1 MRRCLTAIVAGLCLA
16 GVAGCVSLRVPSMTQ
31 MLKRDEP
38 VVCPRDVAVVW
49 TTVVLS
55 QQAKAGTRGFGGVV
69 TFYADRDKR
78 SVRVDGELT
87 VYAYEESS
95 HATERP
101 SPDRKYVFRREQL
114 EKHYGSGPTG
124 PAYHI
129 WIPWDEA
136 GGPRREVSLVLRFDP
151 AASTDDGKTPDRVVI
166 ARPSHVVLP
175 GPTDARDRLEI
186 TRGAKAPEILAGPN
200 LPQAQ
205 GCASADAPTRME
217 TVTLDL
223 PPGAVARRVNPAAGA
238 VPSSQPAVAASRA
251 AAK

>member
-1 MRRCLTAIVAGLCLA
+1 MRRCVTAIVAGLWLA
-16 GVAGCVSLRVPSMTQ
+16 GAAGCVSFRVPSMTQ
-31 MLKRDEP
+31 ILQREEP

-49 TTVVLS
+49 TTAVLS

-69 TFYADRDKR
+69 TFYAEKDKR
-78 SVRVDGELT
+78 PVRVDGELT

-136 GGPRREVSLVLRFDP
+136 GGPRREVSLVVRFDP
-151 AASTDDGKTPDRVVI
+151 APGSDDGKTPDRVVI
-166 ARPSHVVLP
+166 ATPSQAVLP
-175 GPTDARDRLEI
+175 GPTDKRDRLEVS
-186 TRGAKAPEILAGPN
+186 RDAKAPEVLAGPN
-200 LPQAQ
+200 LPRAE
-205 GCASADAPTRME
+205 GVAPAAAGTKME

-223 PPGAVARRVNPAAGA
+223 PPGTVARRTNPAAGA
-238 VPSSQPAVAASRA
+238 AASSQAQAM
-251 AAK
+251 AK